1 MVASRV
7 KGKANPTTVKMSIT
21 RALNEA
27 KLLEKKIEKE
37 RSTFI
42 VGDLYIN
49 GKGSKTELTPD
60 ELKKLQASQINS
72 IGSYIK
78 RLIMIRGIIAAA
90 NNVKDVKITLEGETV
105 TTSVVELLVM
115 KKWLQ
120 TQYTELREHNDKI
133 TRLISQRDKEV
144 GKIEDKANDAVESA
158 MASNKQLGKDAVT
171 AIKESYRKATSI
183 ELVTYLEQHTIL
195 EHMGQI
201 EEELSNI
208 DFTLSEYNAKTILTI
223 PA

>member
-1 MVASRV
+1 MVANKV
-7 KGKANPTTVKMSIT
+7 KKPTIVKMSIT

-42 VGDLYIN
+42 VGELYIN

-60 ELKKLQASQINS
+60 DLKKHQLSQINS
-72 IGSYIK
+72 IEDYIK

-90 NNVKDVKITLEGETV
+90 NNVKDVNITLEGKSI

-120 TQYTELREHNDKI
+120 SQYTELREHNDKI
-133 TRLISQRDKEV
+133 TRLIAQRDKEIS
-144 GKIEDKANDAVESA
+144 KIEDKANDAVESA

-183 ELVTYLEQHTIL
+183 ELVTYQEQRDILNRMSQLEVD
-195 EHMGQI
+195 
-201 EEELSNI
+201 LSNI
-208 DFTLSEYNAKTILTI
+208 DFTLSEYNAKTILSI